1 MGIDNILERIS
12 VGSEKEAE
20 KITAEARAK
29 ATEIYAER
37 TAEAKI
43 AAAALIEA
51 AEKDAID
58 RINHIKSTAA
68 LESRKLIL
76 AAKRDV
82 INEVF
87 DDIAPTFRKL
97 PKDEYAAFLAD
108 VAVKSSEKGTL
119 FFANVD
125 YDVADKVRDLLR
137 DKSQYKVAK
146 TTVKDIS
153 SGFIIK
159 YENVRIDCSVESI
172 VENMKTELETIIAS
186 KLFPENTEKK

>member
-82 INEVF
+82 INEVL
-87 DDIAPTFRKL
+87 DDITPTFRKL

-125 YDVADKVRDLLR
+125 YDVADKVRELLR
-137 DKSQYKVAK
+137 DKPQYKVAK

>member
-68 LESRKLIL
+68 LESRKLVL

-82 INEVF
+82 INEVL
-87 DDIAPTFRKL
+87 DDITPTFRKL
-97 PKDEYAAFLAD
+97 PKDEYAAFLVD

-125 YDVADKVRDLLR
+125 YDVADKVRDLLKDR
-137 DKSQYKVAK
+137 PQYKVAK

>member
-82 INEVF
+82 INEVL

-125 YDVADKVRDLLR
+125 YDVADKVRELLS
-137 DKSQYKVAK
+137 DKPQYKVAK

>member
-82 INEVF
+82 INEVL
-87 DDIAPTFRKL
+87 DDITPTFRKL
-97 PKDEYAAFLAD
+97 PKDEYAAFLVD

-137 DKSQYKVAK
+137 DRPQYKVAK

>member
-68 LESRKLIL
+68 LESRKLVL

-82 INEVF
+82 INEVL
-87 DDIAPTFRKL
+87 DDITPTFRKL
-97 PKDEYAAFLAD
+97 PKDEYAAFLVD

-137 DKSQYKVAK
+137 ERPQYKVAK

>member
-68 LESRKLIL
+68 LESRKLVL

-82 INEVF
+82 INEVL
-87 DDIAPTFRKL
+87 DDITPTFRKL

-137 DKSQYKVAK
+137 DKPQYKVAK

>member
-82 INEVF
+82 INEVL
-87 DDIAPTFRKL
+87 DDITPTFRKL

-125 YDVADKVRDLLR
+125 YDVADKVRDLLKDR
-137 DKSQYKVAK
+137 PQYIVA
-146 TTVKDIS
+146 
-153 SGFIIK
+153 
-159 YENVRIDCSVESI
+159 
-172 VENMKTELETIIAS
+172 
-186 KLFPENTEKK
+186 

>member
-68 LESRKLIL
+68 LESRKLVL

-82 INEVF
+82 INEVL
-87 DDIAPTFRKL
+87 DDITPTFRKL

-125 YDVADKVRDLLR
+125 YDVADKVRELLR
-137 DKSQYKVAK
+137 DKPQYKVAK

>member
-82 INEVF
+82 INEVL
-87 DDIAPTFRKL
+87 DDITPTFRKL
-97 PKDEYAAFLAD
+97 PKDEYAAFLVD

-125 YDVADKVRDLLR
+125 YDVADKVRDLLKDR
-137 DKSQYKVAK
+137 PQYKVAK